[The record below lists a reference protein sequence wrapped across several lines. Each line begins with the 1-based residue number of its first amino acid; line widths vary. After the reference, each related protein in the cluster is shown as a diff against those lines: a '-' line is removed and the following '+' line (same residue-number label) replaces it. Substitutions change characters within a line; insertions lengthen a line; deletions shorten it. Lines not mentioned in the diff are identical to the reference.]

1 MGCVMGFVWS
11 VFEWVSD
18 VVGPEG
24 ALAIFAVLLALTCYF
39 VLGSSSPSRR

>member
-1 MGCVMGFVWS
+1 MGFVWN
-11 VFEWVSD
+11 VFERVSD

-24 ALAIFAVLLALTCYF
+24 AIAVFAFVLGLACYF